1 MPMPNII
8 AFDGPAASGKSTI
21 AYQLSK
27 SMGYLF
33 FDTGVMYRAVTW
45 KVLNDGVPVEDEAGV
60 TRVAEEVLI
69 EVQPASQD
77 DNRTNDV
84 LVNGQDVTWEI
95 RKAEVEEHVSAVSA
109 YPGVRKA
116 MTAQQRRIGLAGKVI
131 MVGRDIGTVV
141 LPEADL
147 KIFLEA
153 SVEERAR
160 RRYQELVDRGEKAD
174 LSEILE
180 AMRRRDKVDSSRKV
194 APLRAAE
201 DAVRINS
208 DGLTIPEVLQK
219 ISSLIQP

>member
-21 AYQLSK
+21 AYQLAK
-27 SMGYLF
+27 SLGYLF
-33 FDTGVMYRAVTW
+33 FDTGSMYRAVTW
-45 KVLNDGVPVEDEAGV
+45 KVLNDGVPVQDE
-60 TRVAEEVLI
+60 TRVSQIAEEVLI
-69 EVQPASQD
+69 EVKPASQD
-77 DNRTNDV
+77 DNRTNDI
-84 LVNGQDVTWEI
+84 LVNGKDVTWEI
-95 RKAEVEEHVSAVSA
+95 RKAEVEAQVSAVSA
-109 YPGVRKA
+109 YPGVRTA
-116 MTAQQRRIGLAGKVI
+116 MTAQQRRIGLAGNVI

-174 LSEILE
+174 YEDILT
-180 AMRRRDKVDSSRKV
+180 AMRKRDKVDSSRKV
-194 APLRAAE
+194 APLRPAD

-208 DGLTIPEVLQK
+208 DGLSIPEVLQK
-219 ISSLIQP
+219 ITDLIRQ

>member
-1 MPMPNII
+1 MPNII